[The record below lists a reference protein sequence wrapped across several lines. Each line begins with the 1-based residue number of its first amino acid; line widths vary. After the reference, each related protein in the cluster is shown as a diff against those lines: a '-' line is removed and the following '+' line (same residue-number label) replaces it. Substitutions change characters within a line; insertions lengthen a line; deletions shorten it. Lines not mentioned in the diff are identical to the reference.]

1 MSPAPILNITLIQT
15 TLEWENKAVNLNRF
29 EKLIF
34 DSPQTDVIILPE
46 MFATGFSMNA
56 AHLAES
62 FPGPTALW
70 MQRMAKLKQA
80 AICGTVITEVND
92 RYYNRLIWAQPTG
105 ELMFYDKRHLFSFAN
120 EHDHYSPGT
129 ERLIVEYKGWRICP
143 LICYDLRFPVWSR
156 NSSLDGRIL
165 DFEYDLLIY
174 TANWPEAR
182 RKPWITLLE
191 ARAHENQA
199 YVVGVNRVGPD
210 GNGINHTG
218 DSAAFSP
225 KGELLT
231 DITPSTEKSETV
243 ALSWSD
249 LSEFRQRF
257 TAWKDKDEFR
267 LI

>member
-1 MSPAPILNITLIQT
+1 MNPQATLNVTLIQASFH
-15 TLEWENKAVNLNRF
+15 WENKELNLKRF
-29 EKLIF
+29 EELIHN
-34 DSPQTDVIILPE
+34 SHQTDVIVLPE

-56 AHLAES
+56 KVLAEP
-62 FPGPTALW
+62 FPGPTAKW

-80 AICGTVITEVND
+80 AICGTVITEMND

-105 ELMFYDKRHLFSFAN
+105 EFLYYDKRHLFSFAN

-182 RKPWITLLE
+182 RKPWTTLLE

-231 DITPSTEKSETV
+231 DITPSAEKSETV

-257 TAWKDKDEFR
+257 SAWKDKDQFK